1 MTTPSLTGAERRA
14 LRGEGQLLEA
24 TVTVGRDGVSATN
37 TRELDSQ
44 LSRKGL
50 VKVRSHEADRRARE
64 ALFAQL
70 AEATASALV
79 GSVGRTA
86 LFYRPIE
93 SLTDSPSQ

>member
-1 MTTPSLTGAERRA
+1 MTTPSLTGAERRT

-24 TVTVGRDGVSATN
+24 TVTVGWDGISPAN

-44 LSRKGL
+44 LSRNGL
-50 VKVRSHEADRRARE
+50 IKVRAHEADRKARE
-64 ALFAQL
+64 TLFEQL
-70 AEATASALV
+70 AEATHSALV

-93 SLTDSPSQ
+93 TLTESPSQ